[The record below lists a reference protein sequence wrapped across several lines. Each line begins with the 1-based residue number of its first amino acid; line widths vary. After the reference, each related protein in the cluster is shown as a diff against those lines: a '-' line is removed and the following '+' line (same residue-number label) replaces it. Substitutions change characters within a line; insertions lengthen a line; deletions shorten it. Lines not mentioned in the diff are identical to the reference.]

1 MIFDFDKFANITAR
15 VFPDDVGYSLGDA
28 LSVFKYYFERYE
40 EHTCLLYTS
49 DAADE

>member
-40 EHTCLLYTS
+40 EHTGHPHLSLIHI
-49 DAADE
+49 